1 MSNCPT
7 SFNHSSLCMHMSD
20 RFVPSIFRIAK
31 RPTGYNPSIFKT
43 LICPTGSCF
52 HFQNIKSSDRL
63 FLSTFKTSSCP
74 TGSWVQLSEY
84 RNVWLVISLFLK
96 QLYVRQVHT
105 FDFQNIKMSDRLS
118 PYIFKILICPTDSYL
133 QLSENRNVRQVISFN
148 FETSICPTDSYLQ
161 LVEYRNVRQVIFLY
175 FKVFIWLT

>member
-1 MSNCPT
+1 
-7 SFNHSSLCMHMSD
+7 MSD
-20 RFVPSIFRIAK
+20 RFLLPFSEYQIVRQVISL
-31 RPTGYNPSIFKT
+31 N
-43 LICPTGSCF
+43 
-52 HFQNIKSSDRL
+52 
-63 FLSTFKTSSCP
+63 FKTSSCP

-118 PYIFKILICPTDSYL
+118 PYIFKIFICPTDSYL

-175 FKVFIWLT
+175 FKVFIWLTELYFQYSEYLTVWQVISLHF